1 MGLLKITQDAP
12 SLKTFIFIFDY
23 FLNYFKVHKFH
34 ILNLCK
40 TAYKEK
46 GEPDLVCGR
55 YYKIAQFRHLKD
67 GSSNALREL

>member
-1 MGLLKITQDAP
+1 MKWICF
-12 SLKTFIFIFDY
+12 SHFR
-23 FLNYFKVHKFH
+23 KFH
-34 ILNLCK
+34 SLNLCK

-67 GSSNALREL
+67 GSSNALRKL

>member
-1 MGLLKITQDAP
+1 M
-12 SLKTFIFIFDY
+12 
-23 FLNYFKVHKFH
+23 NYFSNQWTVLMKWICFSHFRKFH
-34 ILNLCK
+34 SLNLCK

-67 GSSNALREL
+67 GSSNALRKLW